1 MTRDGAVWKLVGLIT
16 RRSQVQILLPQF
28 LCSISVTIQQPL
40 SREVFWHIYAKIPRH
55 TSKNAITEGD
65 FKCIFARNC
74 EGTEQLPI
82 LNKIITQTP
91 SDTFFLCRVVF
102 FYLLLTKKEE

>member
-1 MTRDGAVWKLVGLIT
+1 MKYAFGNIIT
-16 RRSQVQILLPQF
+16 VH
-28 LCSISVTIQQPL
+28 TPL
-40 SREVFWHIYAKIPRH
+40 SREVFWHKYAKIPRH